1 MLRACAL
8 SSKGSWVKWLPLV
21 EFSYNNSYQESIK
34 MAPFEALY
42 GQKCRTPL
50 NWVESGERRYY
61 GIDFVNEAEQQV
73 RTIQQ
78 HLEAAQARQ
87 KSYADKRRKPIE
99 FAVGDHVYIKVSLMK
114 GVQRF
119 GVKRKLAPRYLGPYR
134 ILEKKGNVAYKVQLP
149 AELRAIFPV
158 FHVSQLKKCLRVPE
172 ERVEVRDIK
181 LKSNLVY
188 EEKPVAVVDRKER
201 VTRNQVVKFY
211 KVLWSNHGEEDAT
224 WETETI

>member
-1 MLRACAL
+1 
-8 SSKGSWVKWLPLV
+8 
-21 EFSYNNSYQESIK
+21 

-42 GQKCRTPL
+42 GLKCWTPL

-61 GIDFVNEAEQQV
+61 GIDFVNKAEQQV
-73 RTIQQ
+73 CTIQQ

-99 FAVGDHVYIKVSLMK
+99 FAVGDHVYIKVSPMK

-119 GVKRKLAPRYLGPYR
+119 GVKRKLAPRYVGPYQ

-149 AELRAIFPV
+149 VELRAIFPI

-181 LKSNLVY
+181 LKSDLVS

-211 KVLWSNHGEEDAT
+211 KVLWSNHGKMPLGKRRT
-224 WETETI
+224 S